1 MIQAGHWLLDKLL
14 RVDSSEVLNHTLQPM
29 KLPDPARRLKEIAND
44 MRAEAI
50 DPETGAVDYLSL
62 AASECY
68 EHFSSF
74 TLALPAC
81 KPRELGDR
89 SGQIAFWINIY
100 NALILHGIIRYAI
113 DDSIMD
119 DPGFFRRAAYNI
131 GGMRFSA
138 DDIEHGVLRGNRRH
152 PYLPFPPFAPG
163 DPRLNLAIEPLD
175 PRIHLALVCGAKS
188 CPLIAFYDGETLEA
202 QLDKAAASFV
212 RGGGVSFDPSTRVL
226 RISKIFSWYKRDFG
240 GRAGVLKLLKE
251 HLAKP
256 EILDALETGRFRLR
270 YQPYDWS
277 VNAVL

>member
-1 MIQAGHWLLDKLL
+1 MSGKRSAPEPTSPLQARRLVSPVIQAGHWLLDKLL

-113 DDSIMD
+113 DDSM
-119 DPGFFRRAAYNI
+119 
-131 GGMRFSA
+131 
-138 DDIEHGVLRGNRRH
+138 IEG
-152 PYLPFPPFAPG
+152 
-163 DPRLNLAIEPLD
+163 
-175 PRIHLALVCGAKS
+175 
-188 CPLIAFYDGETLEA
+188 
-202 QLDKAAASFV
+202 
-212 RGGGVSFDPSTRVL
+212 
-226 RISKIFSWYKRDFG
+226 
-240 GRAGVLKLLKE
+240 
-251 HLAKP
+251 
-256 EILDALETGRFRLR
+256 
-270 YQPYDWS
+270 
-277 VNAVL
+277 